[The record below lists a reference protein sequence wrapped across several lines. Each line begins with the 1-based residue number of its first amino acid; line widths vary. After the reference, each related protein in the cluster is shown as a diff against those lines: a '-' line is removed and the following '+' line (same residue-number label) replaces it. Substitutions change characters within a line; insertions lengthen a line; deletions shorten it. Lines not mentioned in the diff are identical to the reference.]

1 MGVIGGSTANPI
13 ESIVKIQ
20 SIPGRWPI
28 RPLPLTQCGFT
39 IVELMVVLAIGV
51 VAFSTIMPNFSAG
64 TSSARFK
71 SAARDIASALRHVR
85 GRAVSTLKQAEFFI
99 DVEKNIYR
107 VSGKDK
113 EYRVPEKIQLGLF
126 TAESEL
132 TGDQQGIIRFFPD
145 GSSTGGRVTLEEGNR
160 KRLVDVNWLT
170 GLITIRSDEEE

>member
-1 MGVIGGSTANPI
+1 MIEKSDSKWVSLATVSILGQPPRSTG
-13 ESIVKIQ
+13 Q
-20 SIPGRWPI
+20 R
-28 RPLPLTQCGFT
+28 GFT
-39 IVELMVVLAIGV
+39 IIELMVVLAIGV
-51 VAFSTIMPNFSAG
+51 IAFSTIMPNFSTG

-71 SAARDIASALRHVR
+71 SATRDIASALRHVR

-107 VSGKDK
+107 VSGRAKAYQLPK
-113 EYRVPEKIQLGLF
+113 KIQLGLF

-132 TGDQQGIIRFFPD
+132 TGDQQGVIRFFPD

-160 KRLVDVNWLT
+160 KQLVDVNWLT